1 MRIPEKEER
10 SNEKIFNKIMA
21 ENLAKLIEK
30 QSTGN
35 SMNSKQSK
43 CKKMPKYTYHS
54 KNVKTKH
61 K

>member
-1 MRIPEKEER
+1 
-10 SNEKIFNKIMA
+10 MA